1 MDRFN
6 SQSGQRAPPRSF
18 VRRSG
23 RITRAQKRALEEL
36 WPAYGLEES
45 ADPISFAQVF
55 GREAPTVLEI
65 GFGNGETLVR
75 SADEAPHLNF
85 LGIEVHLP
93 GLGRCMLLAEKAGIE
108 NLRLVQGD
116 AVEVLKRR
124 LPPSALAMVRLYFPD
139 PWPRKRHHK
148 RRLVQPGFVRLIER
162 VLEPEGVFHVATD
175 WAPYAEHIESVM
187 SGNPAFVRLSRPPSR
202 YTTRFESRGSALGH
216 EIWEAAYR
224 VRRDG

>member
-1 MDRFN
+1 M
-6 SQSGQRAPPRSF
+6 QRAPPRSF

-45 ADPISFAQVF
+45 AGPISFEQVF
-55 GREAPTVLEI
+55 GRRAPTVLEI

-75 SADEAPHLNF
+75 SARESPDVNY

-93 GLGRCMLLAEKAGIE
+93 GLGRCMLLAEKAGVR
-108 NLRLVQGD
+108 NLRLIQGD
-116 AVEVLKRR
+116 AVEVLGQRM
-124 LPPSALAMVRLYFPD
+124 PPAALAMVCLYFPD

-148 RRLVQPGFVRLIER
+148 RRLVQPGFARLIER
-162 VLEPEGVFHVATD
+162 VLEPRGVFHVATD
-175 WAPYAEHIESVM
+175 WAPYAEHIEHVM
-187 SGNPAFVRLSRPPSR
+187 SGNAAFERLSRAPSR

-224 VRRDG
+224 VRRER